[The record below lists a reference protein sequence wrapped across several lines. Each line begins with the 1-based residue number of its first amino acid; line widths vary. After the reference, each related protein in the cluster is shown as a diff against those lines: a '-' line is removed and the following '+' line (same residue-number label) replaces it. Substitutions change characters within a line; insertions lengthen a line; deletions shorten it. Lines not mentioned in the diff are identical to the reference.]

1 MEYDQILNT
10 RNIFAVVGVSSNLK
24 KYGYKVFNNLKTTGY
39 SVYAINPNVDHIG
52 DVKVY
57 NSLKDLPEKIDV
69 VVCIVP
75 PKITLDIVKQAKEL
89 DIKNIWMQPGSESEE
104 AINFCKE
111 EKINL
116 IYNQCIIINNK
127 NEK

>member
-39 SVYAINPNVDHIG
+39 SVYAINPNVDYIG

-57 NSLKDLPEKIDV
+57 DSLKDLPEKIDV